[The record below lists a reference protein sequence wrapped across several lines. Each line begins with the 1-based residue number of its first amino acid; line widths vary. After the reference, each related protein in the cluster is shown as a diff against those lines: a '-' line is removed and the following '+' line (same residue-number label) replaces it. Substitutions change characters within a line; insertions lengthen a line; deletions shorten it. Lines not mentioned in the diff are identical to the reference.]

1 MFEKNLSADVL
12 AAMKEE
18 AIARMKMLGLN
29 GRCVQAFK
37 AKKQSVWESCG
48 ALGGLYEADDKL
60 RNMIKGVETE
70 HNIMVYHVVESVV
83 MNMHIYS
90 MLCVCPYTEEWE
102 MEREDI
108 KDGYVFCY
116 ALNVDEPDF
125 SEFGSVVVHNV
136 ASGLVRIG

>member
-1 MFEKNLSADVL
+1 MFEKNLTAEQL
-12 AAMKEE
+12 TAMKEE
-18 AIARMKMLGLN
+18 AVNRMKMLNLN
-29 GRCVQAFK
+29 SRCVQAFK

-60 RNMIKGVETE
+60 KNMIKDVETE
-70 HNIMVYHVVESVV
+70 HDVLVYHVINSVV
-83 MNMHIYS
+83 MGMHIYS
-90 MLCVCPYTEEWE
+90 VLCVCPYKEEWE